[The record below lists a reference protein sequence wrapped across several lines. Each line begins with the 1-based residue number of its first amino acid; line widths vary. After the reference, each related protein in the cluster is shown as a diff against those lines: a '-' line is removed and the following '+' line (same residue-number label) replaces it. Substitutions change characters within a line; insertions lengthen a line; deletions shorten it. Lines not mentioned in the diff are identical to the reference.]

1 MCIPMFTEALFTKQT
16 KYGCTLSTHKQ
27 INRYRRCG
35 IYTYNEIY
43 YSAIKNKEALLLV
56 TWMYIEDIMLIEI
69 NQRERD
75 KYYMF
80 YLYVESKKIRT
91 K

>member
-1 MCIPMFTEALFTKQT
+1 
-16 KYGCTLSTHKQ
+16 
-27 INRYRRCG
+27 
-35 IYTYNEIY
+35 
-43 YSAIKNKEALLLV
+43 
-56 TWMYIEDIMLIEI
+56 MYIEDIMLIEI